1 MKDGDP
7 VNSAFI
13 DNANANAEATP
24 SCGLLADTAMHQ
36 LAKLGRLHRFSP
48 QTIFMIEGDIA
59 DTVHIIL
66 EGRVKVFSSEPDGG
80 EIVLNICGPGECL
93 GEMALDGGH
102 RSASAIALESV
113 SCSVV
118 TRQNLRDAITR
129 DPDMA
134 LRIIALLIGRARLAT
149 DKIKDLALRDVYQ
162 RVTRLLQSLSHD
174 QAGVSVVSERL
185 SQQEI
190 AHRVGASRDM
200 VARVM
205 RELVTGGYVE
215 VDHKVIKLVR
225 TFPARW

>member
-13 DNANANAEATP
+13 DSANAAATAGY
-24 SCGLLADTAMHQ
+24 GLLVDTALHR
-36 LAKLGRLHRFSP
+36 LAKLGRLHRFAP
-48 QTIFMIEGDIA
+48 QTVFMVEGDMA

-66 EGRVKVFSSEPDGG
+66 EGRVKVFSSEPDGR
-80 EIVLNICGPGECL
+80 EIVLNIWGPGECL
-93 GEMALDGGH
+93 GEMALDGGR

-118 TRQNLRDAITR
+118 TRQNLRDAITK

-134 LRIIALLIGRARLAT
+134 LKIIALLIGRARLAT
-149 DKIKDLALRDVYQ
+149 DKIKDLALHDVYQ
-162 RVTRLLQSLSHD
+162 RVTHLLQGLSQD
-174 QAGVSVVSERL
+174 QAGVSMVSERL

-190 AHRVGASRDM
+190 ADRVGASRDM

-215 VDHKVIKLVR
+215 VDHKVIKLIR

>member
-13 DNANANAEATP
+13 DNANAAATRGY
-24 SCGLLADTAMHQ
+24 GLVADTALHR

-48 QTIFMIEGDIA
+48 QTIFMVEGDMA

-66 EGRVKVFSSEPDGG
+66 EGRVKVFSSEPDGR

-93 GEMALDGGH
+93 GEMALDGGR

-118 TRQNLRDAITR
+118 TRQNLRDTITK

-134 LRIIALLIGRARLAT
+134 LKIIALLIGRARLAT
-149 DKIKDLALRDVYQ
+149 DKIKDLALHDVYQ
-162 RVTRLLQSLSHD
+162 RVTHLLQGLSQDH
-174 QAGVSVVSERL
+174 AGVLMVSERL

-190 AHRVGASRDM
+190 ADRVGASRDM

-215 VDHKVIKLVR
+215 VGHKAIKLIR
-225 TFPARW
+225 TFPTRW

>member
-13 DNANANAEATP
+13 DCANAAAT
-24 SCGLLADTAMHQ
+24 SGYGLHADTALHR
-36 LAKLGRLHRFSP
+36 LAKLGRLHRFAP
-48 QTIFMIEGDIA
+48 QTIFMIEGDLA

-93 GEMALDGGH
+93 GEMALDGGR

-162 RVTRLLQSLSHD
+162 RVTRLLQGLSRD

-190 AHRVGASRDM
+190 ADRVGASRDM

-215 VDHKVIKLVR
+215 VDHKVIKLIR

>member
-13 DNANANAEATP
+13 DNANAAATRGY
-24 SCGLLADTAMHQ
+24 GLVADTALHR

-48 QTIFMIEGDIA
+48 QTIFMVEGDMA

-66 EGRVKVFSSEPDGG
+66 EGRVKVFSSEPDGR
-80 EIVLNICGPGECL
+80 EIVLNICGAGECL
-93 GEMALDGGH
+93 GEMALDGGR

-118 TRQNLRDAITR
+118 TRQNLRDTITK

-134 LRIIALLIGRARLAT
+134 LKIIALLIGRARLAT
-149 DKIKDLALRDVYQ
+149 DKIKDLALHDVYQ
-162 RVTRLLQSLSHD
+162 RVTHLLQGLSQDH
-174 QAGVSVVSERL
+174 AGVLMVSERL

-190 AHRVGASRDM
+190 ADRVGASRDM

-215 VDHKVIKLVR
+215 VDHKAIKLIR
-225 TFPARW
+225 TFPTRW

>member
-1 MKDGDP
+1 MKDEDP
-7 VNSAFI
+7 VDSAFI
-13 DNANANAEATP
+13 ETARVGAEPGHA
-24 SCGLLADTAMHQ
+24 LVADGAMHQ
-36 LAKLGRLHRFSP
+36 LAKLGRLHRFAP
-48 QTIFMIEGDIA
+48 HTIFFSEGDPA
-59 DTVHIIL
+59 DSFHVIL
-66 EGRVKVFSSEPDGG
+66 EGRVKVFSSDPDGR

-93 GEMALDGGH
+93 GEMALDGGQ
-102 RSASAIALESV
+102 RSASVIALESV

-134 LRIIALLIGRARLAT
+134 LKIIALLIGRARLAT

-162 RVTRLLQSLSHD
+162 RVTRLLQGLSRD

-205 RELVTGGYVE
+205 RELVIGGYVE
-215 VDHKVIKLVR
+215 VDHKVIKLIR
-225 TFPARW
+225 MFPARW

>member
-13 DNANANAEATP
+13 DCANAAAAP
-24 SCGLLADTAMHQ
+24 GYGLHADTALHR
-36 LAKLGRLHRFSP
+36 LARLGLLHRFPP
-48 QTIFMIEGDIA
+48 QTIFMIEGDMA

-93 GEMALDGGH
+93 GEMALDGGR
-102 RSASAIALESV
+102 RSASAIALEGV

-118 TRQNLRDAITR
+118 TRKNLRDAILK
-129 DPDMA
+129 DPDTA
-134 LRIIALLIGRARLAT
+134 LKIIALLIGRARLAT
-149 DKIKDLALRDVYQ
+149 DKIKDLALHDVYQ
-162 RVTRLLQSLSHD
+162 RVTHLLQGLSHD
-174 QAGVSVVSERL
+174 QGGVSMVSERL

-190 AHRVGASRDM
+190 ADRVGASRDM

-205 RELVTGGYVE
+205 RELVTGGYIE
-215 VDHKVIKLVR
+215 VDRKAIKLLR

>member
-13 DNANANAEATP
+13 DCANAAAAP
-24 SCGLLADTAMHQ
+24 GYGLHADTALHR
-36 LAKLGRLHRFSP
+36 LARLGLLHRFSS
-48 QTIFMIEGDIA
+48 QTIFMIEGDMA

-93 GEMALDGGH
+93 GEMALDGGR

-118 TRQNLRDAITR
+118 TRKNLRDAILK
-129 DPDMA
+129 DPDTA
-134 LRIIALLIGRARLAT
+134 LKIIALLIGRARLAT
-149 DKIKDLALRDVYQ
+149 DKIKDLALHDVYQ
-162 RVTRLLQSLSHD
+162 RVTHLLQGLSHD
-174 QAGVSVVSERL
+174 QGGVSMVSERL

-190 AHRVGASRDM
+190 ADRVGASRDM

-205 RELVTGGYVE
+205 RELVTGGYIE
-215 VDHKVIKLVR
+215 IDRKAIKLLR

>member
-13 DNANANAEATP
+13 NSASARLEAVP
-24 SCGLLADTAMHQ
+24 GDSLAADTAMRQ
-36 LAKLGRLHRFSP
+36 LAKLGRLQRFSP
-48 QTIFMIEGDIA
+48 QTIFIAEGDIA

-66 EGRVKVFSSEPDGG
+66 EGRVKVFSSESDGR

-93 GEMALDGGH
+93 GELALDGGR

-113 SCSVV
+113 SCSVL

-129 DPDMA
+129 DPDLAMK
-134 LRIIALLIGRARLAT
+134 IIVLLIGRARLAT
-149 DKIKDLALRDVYQ
+149 DKIKDLALHDVYQ
-162 RVTRLLQSLSHD
+162 RVTHLLQSLARD

-190 AHRVGASRDM
+190 ADRVGASRDM
-200 VARVM
+200 VARCM

-215 VDHKVIKLVR
+215 VDHKVIKLLKAL
-225 TFPARW
+225 PARW